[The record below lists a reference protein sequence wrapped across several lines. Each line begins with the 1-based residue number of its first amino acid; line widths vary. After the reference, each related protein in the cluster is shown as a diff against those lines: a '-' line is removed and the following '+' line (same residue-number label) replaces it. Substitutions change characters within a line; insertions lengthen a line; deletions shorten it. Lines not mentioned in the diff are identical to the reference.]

1 MTLLQRLEE
10 YAGRM
15 TDCFDED
22 DMTQYWT
29 HLAEDACMFFT
40 AFLSLAE
47 DCDDASVIP

>member
-10 YAGRM
+10 YAGGVS
-15 TDCFDED
+15 DGFDED

-29 HLAEDACMFFT
+29 HLAEDACMFFI

-47 DCDDASVIP
+47 DSADS